1 MLKKGS
7 RLTLSLAIN
16 RVNADSQRPTKS
28 LRVRHKFLRD
38 FSRPIEISQYQIVLI
53 LHRHI

>member
-1 MLKKGS
+1 MVKKGS

-16 RVNADSQRPTKS
+16 RVNADSQRLTKS
-28 LRVRHKFLRD
+28 LRVRHQFLRD
-38 FSRPIEISQYQIVLI
+38 FSRPIEIGQYQIVLI